1 MKNIILTL
9 AVLLWAI
16 TATAQLSETVTCS
29 NLVINT
35 GNYQVSSFPEI
46 KWLFLDPGL
55 NTNIMYESVNPA
67 GFVFSHAIQ
76 VAGNSTL
83 AGSITVNGNLS
94 VTTNLTV
101 GGNINSVSNLLWV
114 TNNIMVTNATW
125 ANNVWWPT
133 NVQTTTLD
141 MNKSYAEIDASVNP
155 SFIVSS
161 ASLSTT
167 NYQTAVVFVRNT
179 KHWPTNG
186 SADVLTLAIPSSN
199 NGAPSKQGTFLCT
212 NITVMTWFYDPNA
225 PFTNVVSLPLY

>member
-1 MKNIILTL
+1 MKKILFIVML
-9 AVLLWAI
+9 MMSLSSVF
-16 TATAQLSETVTCS
+16 AQFDQITCS

-55 NTNIMYESVNPA
+55 NTNIMYESVNPS
-67 GFVFSHAIQ
+67 GFVFSHPLQ
-76 VAGNSTL
+76 VSGVGNAFS
-83 AGSITVNGNLS
+83 GNIDVWNVTVR
-94 VTTNLTV
+94 TNLTV
-101 GGNINSVSNLLWV
+101 TGTINYGGAIVWT
-114 TNNIMVTNATW
+114 TNNVAVTNATW

-141 MNKSYAEIDASVNP
+141 MNKAYADIDASVNP